1 MNVRG
6 LLVMLRESD
15 SWLNASQIT
24 KLAGVEQGRKIR
36 VAEDQIEGE
45 YERIIGGYAP
55 YQGIWV
61 QYEYGRRLAREYN
74 VEQTLLPLLEYD
86 ATTDRSRPPSQPART
101 LPRGNVPKAVRVPSF
116 EPKAQIQAPQRKT
129 VPADRPH
136 AGSSVHD
143 KQRSEQSSNALAS
156 REEWLDSSESEDELS
171 RIFESE
177 DVEALRPTVI
187 SDVSPAPQPPVNM
200 NSKRKRQSEPQGH
213 VSDEPTH
220 AQKRPKQTHVL
231 SDDKS
236 EVFQDYSQVS
246 AQLLSRTIRN
256 ALLDPKTTIP
266 SSLEEYGHGT
276 RNASIGVGVGRT
288 RKNADEY
295 SMNAHSTFSRT
306 RRERLGELGLWFDR
320 RQLADNNAVMRSI
333 EKVRAKVPWDQM
345 SQEEQQKV
353 RKQVKRKIFH
363 QRYQEGRSQSYF
375 ISQLL
380 KLANQSGVSNDAI
393 LGLLLQQQKSRETLV
408 DLFSGLVGV
417 NESGTLSV
425 NKVMVE
431 NYEGWETE

>member
-1 MNVRG
+1 
-6 LLVMLRESD
+6 MLRESD

-24 KLAGVEQGRKIR
+24 KVAGVEQGRKIR

-74 VEQTLLPLLEYD
+74 VEQTLLPLLEYN
-86 ATTDRSRPPSQPART
+86 ATTDRRRPPIQPART
-101 LPRGNVPKAVRVPSF
+101 LPRGNVPQAGGARVPSSAL
-116 EPKAQIQAPQRKT
+116 EKQKQIPAPQRKIG
-129 VPADRPH
+129 PADRPST
-136 AGSSVHD
+136 GTLVHV
-143 KQRSEQSSNALAS
+143 KQRSDQSSNALAS

-171 RIFESE
+171 QVFESE
-177 DVEALRPTVI
+177 DVDPPRPTVI
-187 SDVSPAPQPPVNM
+187 SDVSPVPHPPVNM

-213 VSDEPTH
+213 VPEGVAH
-220 AQKRPKQTHVL
+220 VQKRPKQNHVL
-231 SDDKS
+231 SEDES
-236 EVFQDYSQVS
+236 EAFQDYSQVS
-246 AQLLSRTIRN
+246 AQVLSRTIRN
-256 ALLDPKTTIP
+256 ALLDPTTTVP

-276 RNASIGVGVGRT
+276 VNARVGVGVGRT

-295 SMNAHSTFSRT
+295 SLNAHSTFSRT

-320 RQLADNNAVMRSI
+320 RQLADNNAIMRSI
-333 EKVRAKVPWDQM
+333 DKVKAKVPWDQM
-345 SQEEQQKV
+345 SQDEQQKV

-408 DLFSGLVGV
+408 ELFSGLVGV
-417 NESGTLSV
+417 NDSGTLSV
-425 NKVMVE
+425 NKAMAE
-431 NYEGWETE
+431 GYDEEGWETE